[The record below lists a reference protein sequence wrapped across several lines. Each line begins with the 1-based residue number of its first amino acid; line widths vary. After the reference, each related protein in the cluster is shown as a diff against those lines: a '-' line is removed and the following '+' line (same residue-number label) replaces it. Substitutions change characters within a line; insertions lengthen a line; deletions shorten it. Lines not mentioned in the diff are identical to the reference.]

1 MFFYIFDDDIRYK
14 YVSEYLLKNNFI
26 KTKSLKS
33 ADVILLPFIISE
45 NKKYFDDYFFSVLKK
60 DVKLF
65 FGLELKDD
73 ELKSKLLEKN
83 ISFFEIMKNDIV
95 RVKNSVATAEGVLE
109 FIISNL
115 NETIYNSNF
124 LVLGYGVCGERL
136 SNNIKNLGG
145 NITVFEKEEL
155 KIGKAKL
162 NNFKTIDKISNLNY
176 DVLINTIPYK
186 IIENKLLN
194 DKILIIDISSEPYG
208 FDLEYA
214 KSNNIKI
221 NILKKI
227 PSIFAY
233 KTSGYIIGEYILRN
247 S

>member
-83 ISFFEIMKNDIV
+83 ISFLEIMKNDIV

-109 FIISNL
+109 FIISNF

-145 NITVFEKEEL
+145 NITIFEKEEL
-155 KIGKAKL
+155 KIGRAKL

-221 NILKKI
+221 NVLKKI

-233 KTSGYIIGEYILRN
+233 KTSGYIIGEYILKN